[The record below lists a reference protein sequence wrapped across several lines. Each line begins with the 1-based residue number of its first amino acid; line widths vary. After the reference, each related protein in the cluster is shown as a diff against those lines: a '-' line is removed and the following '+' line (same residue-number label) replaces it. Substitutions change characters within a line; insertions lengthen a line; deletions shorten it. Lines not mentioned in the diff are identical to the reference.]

1 MLLIN
6 GAGELKYENPTSVT
20 RSSATITLNGIY
32 HEPFCITHK
41 GKSSTVSSGISYLY
55 ADAFGYIKDGDTIS
69 TNLSR
74 YYAKSGSSGTQ
85 ETKSTN
91 NITVTYNASEHTV
104 TIVADTNLWVAPT
117 IPEDWH
123 CFYV

>member
-1 MLLIN
+1 MLLTN

-20 RSSATITLNGIY
+20 KSSTTITLNGIY

-41 GKSSTVSSGISYLY
+41 GKSSTYSSGISYFY
-55 ADAFGYIKDGDTIS
+55 AEAFGYIKDGNTTS
-69 TNLSR
+69 ANLSR
-74 YYAKSGSSGTQ
+74 YYAKSGSSGFQ
-85 ETKSTN
+85 RSNSTN

-104 TIVADTNLWVAPT
+104 VIEADQNYWVAPT
-117 IPEDWH
+117 ILEDWH